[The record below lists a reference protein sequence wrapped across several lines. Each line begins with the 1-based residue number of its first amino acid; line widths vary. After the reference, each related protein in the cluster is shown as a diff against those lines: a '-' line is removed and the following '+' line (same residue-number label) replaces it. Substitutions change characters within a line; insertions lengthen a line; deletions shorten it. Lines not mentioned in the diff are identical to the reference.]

1 MREGPTS
8 IDERWLVLKAQAGDP
23 EAMNRLLSGIA
34 PALTR
39 FIGRIAGESREDVC
53 QDVLLTIARKLTWL
67 DEPAAFRPW
76 AYRIASRAA
85 LKYAAR
91 EKRVWPFESVGE
103 IVESLAATEP
113 PSPDFLDR
121 IPDLL
126 SRLSPRSRVVL
137 ALHYLEE
144 LRLED
149 VAAVLDIP
157 LGPVKSRLAF
167 GLRQLREHVRKE
179 PL

>member
-1 MREGPTS
+1 MRDERTI
-8 IDERWLVLKAQAGDP
+8 IDESWLVLRAQAGDR
-23 EAMNRLLSGIA
+23 EAMSRLLSGIA
-34 PALTR
+34 PPLTR
-39 FIGRIAGESREDVC
+39 FITRTAGSSAEDVC
-53 QDVLLTIARKLTWL
+53 QDVLLTIAHKLTWL
-67 DEPAAFRPW
+67 DEPRAFRPW
-76 AYRIASRAA
+76 AYRIAARAA

-103 IVESLAATEP
+103 IVESLAAAEP
-113 PSPDFLDR
+113 PPLGLLEHV
-121 IPDLL
+121 PDLL
-126 SRLSPRSRVVL
+126 ARLSPRSRVVI

-157 LGPVKSRLAF
+157 VGTVKSRLAF
-167 GLRQLREHVRKE
+167 GLRQLREHIKKE

>member
-8 IDERWLVLKAQAGDP
+8 IDERWLVLKAQAGDSD
-23 EAMNRLLSGIA
+23 AMNRLLLGIA

-76 AYRIASRAA
+76 AYRIA
-85 LKYAAR
+85 AR
-91 EKRVWPFESVGE
+91 EKRVWPLESVGE

-113 PSPDFLDR
+113 PPPGLIEQ

-126 SRLSPRSRVVL
+126 SKLSPRSRVVL

-144 LRLED
+144 LRLEE
-149 VAAVLDIP
+149 VAAVLDMP
-157 LGPVKSRLAF
+157 LGTVKSRLAF
-167 GLRQLREHVRKE
+167 GLRQLREHLRKE
-179 PL
+179 SL